1 MKYIIMDYKDGD
13 CFTDLKTKKK
23 PFRKRMGNGNT

>member
-13 CFTDLKTKKK
+13 CFTDEFNSKQEAL
-23 PFRKRMGNGNT
+23 REARE